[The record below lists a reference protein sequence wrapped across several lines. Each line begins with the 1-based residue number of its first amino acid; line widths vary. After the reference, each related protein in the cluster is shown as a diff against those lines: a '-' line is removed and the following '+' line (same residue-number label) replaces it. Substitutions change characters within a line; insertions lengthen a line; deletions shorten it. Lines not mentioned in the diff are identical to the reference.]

1 MKTDGTT
8 APTREGS
15 MTTATRFG
23 HVLTGVSFG
32 AMTSVG
38 LLALSI
44 AESHPVMAQSNGPA
58 ALTGIVSS
66 REEGKMEGVV
76 VSAKRPGSTIMVS
89 VSTDA
94 QGQYSFPQDRL
105 TSGTYDITIRAV
117 GYTLKP
123 TAATIQSG
131 GPTQLD
137 LSLAKAAPD
146 VLALQMSNSEWMQS
160 APGTAGQKMAV
171 LRCLDCHGLQRPF
184 FSNKNASE
192 MTYTLQRMTAHTAN
206 ASPNF
211 PFFLQNASE
220 ILSRPPT
227 RGQSE
232 LGAYIA
238 SINLSSGETWPYKL
252 KTQPRPTGKS
262 TRAIVTTYDLPE
274 SAAPHDTLL
283 DKAGNVWFSDFQHHV
298 ISKLDPKTGK
308 VTRYP
313 VPISKPGFPTGAL
326 MITMDG
332 DGNIWEA
339 MMGQAQIAK
348 LDPRTEK
355 VSIYL
360 APDWNKADTRF
371 TMIDALHSKVD
382 GKLWTKTNGGPEP
395 DHANKLYQFDIA
407 TEKFHEVLPPAGK
420 RDIAAYGL
428 VTDLDNNVYGL
439 DNNPDQRQIWRTN
452 AKTGETTYIDLPL
465 GVGGARRG
473 HIDSHNR
480 LWFSR
485 FHANSYAMYD
495 PETGH
500 VTQWEVP
507 VAFAGAYDVQFDE
520 AGYAW
525 GADMST
531 DLVQRLNVETGEWS
545 SYLLPTSINT
555 RHIDVQKSS
564 NPNILSSMWTEGQQ
578 TSKIVHIE
586 PLTP

>member
-1 MKTDGTT
+1 MTSAK
-8 APTREGS
+8 RIGS
-15 MTTATRFG
+15 A
-23 HVLTGVSFG
+23 LTGLPFG
-32 AMTSVG
+32 AITGMG
-38 LLALSI
+38 LLALPI
-44 AESHPVMAQSNGPA
+44 AASHPAMAQNHGPA
-58 ALTGIVSS
+58 ALAGTVSS
-66 REEGKMEGVV
+66 AEEGKMEGVV
-76 VSAKRPGSTIMVS
+76 VSAKRPGSTIMIS
-89 VSTDA
+89 VSTNA

-105 TSGTYDITIRAV
+105 APGAYDITMRAV

-123 TAATIQSG
+123 TVATIRSDG
-131 GPTQLD
+131 ATQLD
-137 LSLAKAAPD
+137 LGLAKAAPD
-146 VLALQMSNSEWMQS
+146 VLALQMSNSEWIQS
-160 APGTAGQKMAV
+160 APGTPGQKMAV

-184 FSNKNASE
+184 YSKENASD

-227 RGQSE
+227 KGQAD
-232 LGAYIA
+232 LAAYIA

-262 TRAIVTTYDLPE
+262 TQAIITTYDLPE

-313 VPISKPGFPTGAL
+313 VPISKPGFPTGSL
-326 MITMDG
+326 MITMDK

-348 LDPRTEK
+348 LDPKTEK
-355 VSIYL
+355 VSIHL
-360 APDWNKADTRF
+360 APDWNKGDTRF
-371 TMIDALHSKVD
+371 TMIDALHSDVD
-382 GKLWTKTNGGPEP
+382 GKLWTKTNGGPDVGHP
-395 DHANKLYQFDIA
+395 NKLYQFDLA
-407 TEKFHEVLPPAGK
+407 TEKFKEVLPPAGK
-420 RDIAAYGL
+420 GDIAAYGL
-428 VTDLDNNVYGL
+428 ISDLDNNVYGL
-439 DNNPDQRQIWRTN
+439 DNNPDQRYIWRTN
-452 AKTGETTYIDLPL
+452 AKTGETAYIDLPP

-473 HIDSHNR
+473 HIDSQNR

-485 FHANSYAMYD
+485 FHANGYAVYD
-495 PETGH
+495 PKSGH
-500 VTQWEVP
+500 VTQWDVP
-507 VAFAGAYDVQFDE
+507 VSYAGAYDVAFDD
-520 AGYAW
+520 AKYAW
-525 GADMST
+525 GADMTT

-564 NPNILSSMWTEGQQ
+564 NPNVLSSMWTEGQQ
-578 TSKIVHIE
+578 TGKLVHIE
-586 PLTP
+586 PLAP

>member
-1 MKTDGTT
+1 
-8 APTREGS
+8 
-15 MTTATRFG
+15 MTTATRLG
-23 HVLTGVSFG
+23 NVARLSFG
-32 AMTSVG
+32 AIASMG
-38 LLALSI
+38 LLALPI
-44 AESHPVMAQSNGPA
+44 AGSHPAIAQSHGPA

-66 REEGKMEGVV
+66 PEEGKMEGVV

-89 VSTDA
+89 VSTNA

-105 TSGTYDITIRAV
+105 APGAYDITIRAV
-117 GYTLKP
+117 GYTLEQ
-123 TAATIQSG
+123 TAATVQSG
-131 GPTQLD
+131 GSTQLD
-137 LSLAKAAPD
+137 LRLAKAAPD
-146 VLALQMSNSEWMQS
+146 ILALQMSNSEWVQS
-160 APGTAGQKMAV
+160 APGTPRQKLAV

-184 FSNKNASE
+184 FSKKDASE
-192 MTYTLQRMTAHTAN
+192 MAFTLQRMTAHTAN

-220 ILSRPPT
+220 ILSSPPT
-227 RGQSE
+227 KGQAE
-232 LGAYIA
+232 LGAYLA

-252 KTQPRPTGKS
+252 RTQPRPTGKS
-262 TRAIVTTYDLPE
+262 TQAIITTYDLPDQ
-274 SAAPHDTLL
+274 AAPHDTLL
-283 DKAGNVWFSDFQHHV
+283 DKVGNVWFSDFQHHF
-298 ISKLDPKTGK
+298 ISKLDPRTGK

-313 VPISKPGFPTGAL
+313 VPLSKPGFPTGSL
-326 MITMDG
+326 MITMDK

-348 LDPRTEK
+348 LDMKTEN

-360 APDWNKADTRF
+360 APDWDKRDTRF
-371 TMIDALHSKVD
+371 TMIDALHSNVD
-382 GKLWTKTNGGPEP
+382 GKLWTKTNGGPDAGHP
-395 DHANKLYQFDIA
+395 NKLYQFDLA
-407 TEKFHEVLPPAGK
+407 TEKFNEVLPPAGK

-465 GVGGARRG
+465 GVGGGRRG
-473 HIDSHNR
+473 HIDSQNR
-480 LWFSR
+480 LWFSQ
-485 FHANSYAMYD
+485 FHANRYAVYD
-495 PETGH
+495 PKTGN
-500 VTQWEVP
+500 VAAWEVP
-507 VAFAGAYDVQFDE
+507 VPYAGAYDVQFDD
-520 AGYAW
+520 ATYAW

-578 TSKIVHIE
+578 TGKIVHIE

>member
-1 MKTDGTT
+1 
-8 APTREGS
+8 
-15 MTTATRFG
+15 MTTATRLG
-23 HVLTGVSFG
+23 NVVTRLSFG
-32 AMTSVG
+32 AITSMG
-38 LLALSI
+38 LLALPI
-44 AESHPVMAQSNGPA
+44 AGSHPAIAQSHGPA
-58 ALTGIVSS
+58 ALTGIASS
-66 REEGKMEGVV
+66 PEEGKMEGVV

-89 VSTDA
+89 VSTNA

-105 TSGTYDITIRAV
+105 APGAYDITIRAV
-117 GYTLKP
+117 GYTLEQ
-123 TAATIQSG
+123 TAATVQSG
-131 GPTQLD
+131 GSTQLD
-137 LSLAKAAPD
+137 LRLAKAAPD
-146 VLALQMSNSEWMQS
+146 ILALQMSNSEWVQS
-160 APGTAGQKMAV
+160 APGTPRQKLAV

-184 FSNKNASE
+184 FSKKDASE
-192 MTYTLQRMTAHTAN
+192 MAFTLQRMTAHTAN

-220 ILSRPPT
+220 ILSSPPT
-227 RGQSE
+227 KGQAE
-232 LGAYIA
+232 LGAYLA

-262 TRAIVTTYDLPE
+262 TQAIITTYDLPDQ
-274 SAAPHDTLL
+274 AAPHDTLL
-283 DKAGNVWFSDFQHHV
+283 DKAGNVWFSDFQHHF
-298 ISKLDPKTGK
+298 ISKLDPRTGK

-313 VPISKPGFPTGAL
+313 VPVSKPGFPTGSL
-326 MITMDG
+326 MITMDK

-348 LDPRTEK
+348 LDMKTEK

-360 APDWNKADTRF
+360 APDWDKGDTRF
-371 TMIDALHSKVD
+371 TMIDALNSNVD
-382 GKLWTKTNGGPEP
+382 GKLWTKTNGGPDAGHP
-395 DHANKLYQFDIA
+395 NKLYQFDLA
-407 TEKFHEVLPPAGK
+407 TEKFNEVLPPAGK

-465 GVGGARRG
+465 GVGGGRRG
-473 HIDSHNR
+473 HIDSQNR
-480 LWFSR
+480 LWFSQ
-485 FHANSYAMYD
+485 FHANRYAVYD
-495 PETGH
+495 PKSGN
-500 VTQWEVP
+500 VAAWEVP
-507 VAFAGAYDVQFDE
+507 VPYAGAYDVQFDD
-520 AGYAW
+520 ATYAW

-578 TSKIVHIE
+578 TGKIVHIE

>member
-1 MKTDGTT
+1 M
-8 APTREGS
+8 
-15 MTTATRFG
+15 
-23 HVLTGVSFG
+23 
-32 AMTSVG
+32 G
-38 LLALSI
+38 LLALPI
-44 AESHPVMAQSNGPA
+44 AGSHPAIAQSHGPA

-66 REEGKMEGVV
+66 TEEGKMEGVV

-89 VSTDA
+89 VSTNA

-105 TSGTYDITIRAV
+105 APGAYDITIRAV
-117 GYTLKP
+117 GYTLEQ
-123 TAATIQSG
+123 TAATVQSG
-131 GPTQLD
+131 GSTQLD
-137 LSLAKAAPD
+137 LRLAKAAPD
-146 VLALQMSNSEWMQS
+146 ILALQMSNSEWVQS
-160 APGTAGQKMAV
+160 APGTPRQKLAV

-184 FSNKNASE
+184 FSKKDASE
-192 MTYTLQRMTAHTAN
+192 MAFTLQRMTAHTAN

-220 ILSRPPT
+220 ILSSPPT
-227 RGQSE
+227 KGQAE
-232 LGAYIA
+232 LGAYLA

-252 KTQPRPTGKS
+252 RTQPRPTGKS
-262 TRAIVTTYDLPE
+262 TQAIITTYDLPDQ
-274 SAAPHDTLL
+274 AAPHDTLL
-283 DKAGNVWFSDFQHHV
+283 DKVGNVWFSDFQHHF
-298 ISKLDPKTGK
+298 ISKLDPRTGK

-313 VPISKPGFPTGAL
+313 VPLSKPGFPTGGL
-326 MITMDG
+326 MITMDK

-348 LDPRTEK
+348 LDMKTEN

-360 APDWNKADTRF
+360 APDWDKRDTRF
-371 TMIDALHSKVD
+371 TMIDALHSNVD
-382 GKLWTKTNGGPEP
+382 GKLWTKTNGGPDAGHP
-395 DHANKLYQFDIA
+395 NKLYQFDLA
-407 TEKFHEVLPPAGK
+407 TEKFNEVLPPAGK

-465 GVGGARRG
+465 GVGGGRRG
-473 HIDSHNR
+473 HIDSRNR
-480 LWFSR
+480 LWFSQ
-485 FHANSYAMYD
+485 FHANRYAVYD
-495 PETGH
+495 PKSGS
-500 VTQWEVP
+500 VAAWEVP
-507 VAFAGAYDVQFDE
+507 VPYAGAYDVQFDD
-520 AGYAW
+520 ATYAW

-578 TSKIVHIE
+578 TGKIVHIE